1 MIPHFFKSED
11 RDFTL
16 LLGDCVELM
25 RTFDFEFDMI
35 FADPPYFLSNG
46 GLTVSAGKIASVN
59 KGEWDR
65 SRGSESDE
73 TFTREWIFEARK
85 KLKSNGTIWIS
96 GTHHNIFS
104 IARILREQN
113 FKILNVITWAKTNP
127 PPNFSRRCFTHSCEF
142 VVWAR
147 KSSEIPHL
155 FSTTH

>member
-59 KGEWDR
+59 KENG
-65 SRGSESDE
+65 
-73 TFTREWIFEARK
+73 IVPAARK
-85 KLKSNGTIWIS
+85 ATKHSRANG
-96 GTHHNIFS
+96 FS
-104 IARILREQN
+104 KRGKN
-113 FKILNVITWAKTNP
+113 
-127 PPNFSRRCFTHSCEF
+127 
-142 VVWAR
+142 
-147 KSSEIPHL
+147 
-155 FSTTH
+155 